1 MFYFNFTNL
10 PDIFANTKI
19 FGLITY
25 LDNYLIFLCLV
36 ILTAGFSTLLL
47 SISLLVVHQQSDR
60 ETLSNYECGFMP
72 FDESTKLFDIKFY
85 LIALSFLLFDIEITF
100 LVPWTLVI
108 LDLGCWGFYSIFFFL
123 SLLIL
128 CFMYEWQEGA
138 LDWGLVR

>member
-1 MFYFNFTNL
+1 MFYFNFTKLPNL
-10 PDIFANTKI
+10 FANTKI

-25 LDNYLIFLCLV
+25 LDNYFIFLCLV
-36 ILTAGFSTLLL
+36 VLTAGFSTLLL

-108 LDLGCWGFYSIFFFL
+108 LDLGFWGFYSIFFFL